1 MNNHL
6 TYIEEPKLKF
16 AHNQSAEDSRDGLT
30 LFGPYQS
37 VGGSSTIRAGYVGTQ
52 VGLEYYHTFVMQM
65 NRPIYTK
72 SLGRPFFPGFKSV
85 FGIDWSPD
93 PSAKIILQEEDL
105 QVALSIPNLKERTYS
120 LVSLYL
126 DAIKRYIDD
135 EESVIDIWYVIVPN
149 TVLTLCRSKSV
160 SGKPDRKS
168 VV

>member
-72 SLGRPFFPGFKSV
+72 SLGRPFFLASNQFLGLIGHQIHLPKLFCKK
-85 FGIDWSPD
+85 
-93 PSAKIILQEEDL
+93 KICKL
-105 QVALSIPNLKERTYS
+105 RC
-120 LVSLYL
+120 LY
-126 DAIKRYIDD
+126 
-135 EESVIDIWYVIVPN
+135 P
-149 TVLTLCRSKSV
+149 T
-160 SGKPDRKS
+160 
-168 VV
+168 